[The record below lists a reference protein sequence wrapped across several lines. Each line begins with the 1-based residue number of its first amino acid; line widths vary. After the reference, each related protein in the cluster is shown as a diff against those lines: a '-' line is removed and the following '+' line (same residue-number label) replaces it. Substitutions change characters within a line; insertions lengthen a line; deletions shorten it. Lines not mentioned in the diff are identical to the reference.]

1 MTDEELKQILAQAR
15 TIASV
20 GLSSN
25 PSKESYG
32 VAAYLQDQGYRVIP
46 VNPGADQ
53 ILGSKAF
60 PDLTSISEPI
70 DVVQLFRRSEEVL
83 PFVQQAIQIGAKVVW
98 MQVGISN
105 PEAAALAESAGVR
118 VVMDRCMREEHKRLI
133 GPRSAP

>member
-1 MTDEELKQILAQAR
+1 MTDEDLKHILSQAR

-32 VAAYLQDQGYRVIP
+32 VAAYLQDQGYRLIP

-60 PDLTSISEPI
+60 PDLLSIHEPI

-98 MQVGISN
+98 MQLGISN
-105 PEAAALAESAGVR
+105 AEAAAQAEAAGVR
-118 VVMDRCMREEHKRLI
+118 VVMDRCMREEHRRLI
-133 GPRSAP
+133 GSKSPS